1 MSEFDKNVREY
12 RRKKQNII
20 QTQKTEETGIKRTGL
35 ISNAPVEKERK
46 QTGTTDAYRKILAAD
61 FDSEAWISKEQSLRK
76 HRKNINANYKSLTGR
91 KSGLSSQEKLQRKK
105 DFEDRRDI
113 SLRASTALGEF
124 IEGASGVDPDPSDE
138 GVLKLLEET
147 DLSIFTYGGGS
158 GAQKDIDC
166 DAEFVQGFAEKMK
179 ALHQASLLYNKLMQ
193 GNIDSM
199 SPALLSKLSQMNDM
213 RQAYE
218 DRIRIISSPYYVS
231 LREVDFDQSTKDK
244 LWTGEDDE
252 KRSENLK
259 DYAKSMLRWQE
270 SGKKLLSVKQ
280 GAGEAA
286 PAEQEIHNQNVLME
300 GRVFVSD
307 QAVDKVIGKINGKTK
322 EGFGK
327 MVNGDHDLA
336 MTYTREWVYKDLKKK
351 ADPKKML
358 HEVDRMKERLRKELA
373 EGNPEETKR
382 RSITKVVQHLE
393 RVSNAFAARKISP
406 EAMRVWLDRCLMH
419 KLNYSGEIY
428 LNLVHQGK
436 TKLDEENYFDEAKK
450 VIDPYVQ
457 QMSGVI
463 FAQST
468 FLTTGVYQK
477 KADLAETKDPAIL
490 RSRRGCK
497 NDKEKRIKKLHE
509 FSGMGHMSI
518 NDQGTDFIHISGK
531 NADYNDITAR
541 AYVSAKPQYKS
552 LVLRLFTETVAEFEN
567 KNMRDELYFKI
578 SSEKNRS
585 RGYAADDL
593 TIYLGSNVS
602 MEERKQ
608 LLDKFYE
615 KCSKVSAEK
624 GESIL
629 DGDNMVIAGSKY
641 KDGIA
646 LAGEP
651 DIATL
656 LNLTFANADKSFFST
671 FSDRGRL
678 KKMRNMSS
686 DQIKEKYSFN
696 TFVVAMLVQS
706 TFVAGKRLKKKL
718 TDEIDVNDPKVR
730 EEIKKIF
737 RELCFLN
744 GINPENMADIDNT
757 SALG

>member
-1 MSEFDKNVREY
+1 
-12 RRKKQNII
+12 
-20 QTQKTEETGIKRTGL
+20 
-35 ISNAPVEKERK
+35 
-46 QTGTTDAYRKILAAD
+46 
-61 FDSEAWISKEQSLRK
+61 
-76 HRKNINANYKSLTGR
+76 
-91 KSGLSSQEKLQRKK
+91 
-105 DFEDRRDI
+105 
-113 SLRASTALGEF
+113 
-124 IEGASGVDPDPSDE
+124 
-138 GVLKLLEET
+138 
-147 DLSIFTYGGGS
+147 
-158 GAQKDIDC
+158 
-166 DAEFVQGFAEKMK
+166 
-179 ALHQASLLYNKLMQ
+179 
-193 GNIDSM
+193 
-199 SPALLSKLSQMNDM
+199 
-213 RQAYE
+213 
-218 DRIRIISSPYYVS
+218 
-231 LREVDFDQSTKDK
+231 
-244 LWTGEDDE
+244 
-252 KRSENLK
+252 
-259 DYAKSMLRWQE
+259 
-270 SGKKLLSVKQ
+270 
-280 GAGEAA
+280 
-286 PAEQEIHNQNVLME
+286 
-300 GRVFVSD
+300 
-307 QAVDKVIGKINGKTK
+307 
-322 EGFGK
+322 
-327 MVNGDHDLA
+327 
-336 MTYTREWVYKDLKKK
+336 
-351 ADPKKML
+351 
-358 HEVDRMKERLRKELA
+358 
-373 EGNPEETKR
+373 
-382 RSITKVVQHLE
+382 
-393 RVSNAFAARKISP
+393 
-406 EAMRVWLDRCLMH
+406 
-419 KLNYSGEIY
+419 
-428 LNLVHQGK
+428 
-436 TKLDEENYFDEAKK
+436 
-450 VIDPYVQ
+450 
-457 QMSGVI
+457 
-463 FAQST
+463 
-468 FLTTGVYQK
+468 
-477 KADLAETKDPAIL
+477 
-490 RSRRGCK
+490 
-497 NDKEKRIKKLHE
+497 
-509 FSGMGHMSI
+509 MSI

-656 LNLTFANADKSFFST
+656 LNLTFANADKRFFST